1 MKENKK
7 KSVIV
12 AMSGGVDS
20 STTAYL
26 LKKEGYEVIG
36 MFMRLGIDSKVSENA
51 ARSVCN
57 KLGIRFYPVNLAPQ
71 FKKEVINYFI
81 ESYKKGLTPNP
92 CVNCNKLIKFK
103 ELLKIKDEIGVD
115 FLATGHYIKKIKQ
128 KDKYKILKGDD
139 PKKDQ
144 SYFLYNLTQ
153 KQLDNILFPLGEYEK
168 EDVRKIADKAKLPY
182 LTKESQDV
190 CFMNQSGKIIEHNDF
205 LKNYIK
211 QTPGSIKIITS
222 KQDKNLSLR
231 GAERQSNLGDRVDKN
246 KIATPHKC
254 GARADSV
261 IGEHKGLP
269 FYTIGQRRG
278 VEIGGTGPYYV
289 VEKDFKTNTLYV
301 VEDGDDKSLYSDSL
315 IAENVNWVL
324 GVEPKLPLECEAVIR
339 YRHKAI
345 SCKVVKLK
353 SKKYKV
359 EFEKPQRAVTSG
371 QSVVFYKIRRATTNS
386 AHLNENNEYEVLGGG
401 VIK

>member
-1 MKENKK
+1 MKKNKK

-20 STTAYL
+20 SVAAYL

-36 MFMRLGIDSKVSENA
+36 MFMRLGMDSKVSENT
-51 ARSVCN
+51 ARFVCN

-71 FKKEVINYFI
+71 FKKEVVSYFI
-81 ESYKKGLTPNP
+81 ESYRKGLTPNP

-103 ELLKIKDEIGVD
+103 ELLKIKDEIGAD
-115 FLATGHYIKKIKQ
+115 FLATGHYIRLARKITNYKLQITNTRLPDGKESQKQ
-128 KDKYKILKGDD
+128 NSKPKNVFRLFKGDD

-153 KQLDNILFPLGEYEK
+153 KQLEQILFPLAK
-168 EDVRKIADKAKLPY
+168 FKKDDIRKIADKAKLPY

-190 CFMNQSGKIIEHNDF
+190 CFMNQGGKIIEHNDF
-205 LKNYIK
+205 LKDYIK
-211 QTPGSIKIITS
+211 QKSGPI
-222 KQDKNLSLR
+222 KNL
-231 GAERQSNLGDRVDKN
+231 EN
-246 KIATPHKC
+246 KK
-254 GARADSV
+254 

-289 VEKDFKTNTLYV
+289 VKKDFKTNTLYV
-301 VEDGDDKSLYSDSL
+301 VENGEDKYLHSDSL
-315 IAENVNWVL
+315 IAKSVNWIL
-324 GVEPKLPLECEAVIR
+324 GIEPKTPLHCEAVVR
-339 YRHKAI
+339 YGHEGIK
-345 SCKVVKLK
+345 CKVEKLK

-359 EFEKPQRAVTSG
+359 EFEKPQRAITPG
-371 QSVVFYKIRRATTNS
+371 QSVVFYKGN
-386 AHLNENNEYEVLGGG
+386 EVLGGG
-401 VIK
+401 IID